1 MRKGVLLAALA
12 LAVAVVGTAVA
23 AFPQDNVKL
32 YTGCLN
38 SGGNITYVKEGDSPL
53 QACGSPKQVVKLSG
67 GDITSITAG
76 TGLSGGGTNGAVT
89 LSLDSAHSLPSG
101 CTSGQVVKSS
111 GSDTW
116 TCAADNDHT
125 YTNGTGLDL
134 TGSTFSIAS
143 GYRVKNDPDCDSG
156 KFATGFDSS
165 GAIQCAAPAASAVQT
180 LEVFPTDRGITDNGR
195 TAVGIIVKPS
205 AGKYFVAAKGVI
217 TSENNVD
224 DGSSVT
230 CFVHTRDANGTGSGF
245 FNDVEGLS
253 SDTLDAVDDVPIA
266 LDALVDVAD
275 GDSIY
280 FECDADNGADGVGMR
295 AAHVVAL
302 RIG

>member
-101 CTSGQVVKSS
+101 CTSGEVVKSS

-116 TCAADNDHT
+116 TCAADDNT
-125 YTNGTGLDL
+125 QYTAGTGLDL
-134 TGSTFSIAS
+134 SSGDEFSIKPSYRIPGKACSTS
-143 GYRVKNDPDCDSG
+143 GQ
-156 KFATGFDSS
+156 FATGFDSS
-165 GAIQCAAPAASAVQT
+165 GAIQCATPAGGGVHAYSAHVGATILAGETTVISKTVPAGTYLLIASVELQNQDGNSGSDGFSIGSCSIPGYSTSQNVVRVQPS
-180 LEVFPTDRGITDNGR
+180 EVLG
-195 TAVGIIVKPS
+195 
-205 AGKYFVAAKGVI
+205 
-217 TSENNVD
+217 SESLSL
-224 DGSSVT
+224 SSVISHAGGAIELKCT
-230 CFVHTRDANGTGSGF
+230 EIEPDIDVFDA
-245 FNDVEGLS
+245 
-253 SDTLDAVDDVPIA
+253 TLTAIR
-266 LDALVDVAD
+266 LDSL
-275 GDSIY
+275 G
-280 FECDADNGADGVGMR
+280 
-295 AAHVVAL
+295 
-302 RIG
+302 